1 LAGKPSKRSGASW
14 LGNWQLGGSE
24 GFAMVKDA
32 DASGIRGLDRARI
45 RLGCLQ
51 PGPGKVPGTNGILS
65 MAQQTKRGHVYVI
78 SNIGS
83 FGENVYKIGM
93 TRRRDPL
100 DRVRE
105 LGDSSVPFDFD
116 VHAMITSDDAPTLE
130 KQLHK
135 HFVLNQVNKVNHRKE
150 FFRATIAE
158 IREELEKLG
167 LQAQWT
173 LVAEATEYR
182 ETLAIEKLI
191 SSSAEKREAWINRQ
205 LLLLEDSEGVE
216 IESPLG
222 DEDAES

>member
-1 LAGKPSKRSGASW
+1 
-14 LGNWQLGGSE
+14 
-24 GFAMVKDA
+24 
-32 DASGIRGLDRARI
+32 
-45 RLGCLQ
+45 
-51 PGPGKVPGTNGILS
+51 
-65 MAQQTKRGHVYVI
+65 VYR
-78 SNIGS
+78 
-83 FGENVYKIGM
+83 IGM

-205 LLLLEDSEGVE
+205 LLLEDSEGVE

>member
-1 LAGKPSKRSGASW
+1 
-14 LGNWQLGGSE
+14 
-24 GFAMVKDA
+24 
-32 DASGIRGLDRARI
+32 
-45 RLGCLQ
+45 
-51 PGPGKVPGTNGILS
+51 
-65 MAQQTKRGHVYVI
+65 
-78 SNIGS
+78 
-83 FGENVYKIGM
+83 
-93 TRRRDPL
+93 
-100 DRVRE
+100 
-105 LGDSSVPFDFD
+105 
-116 VHAMITSDDAPTLE
+116 MITSDDAPTLE